1 MVASRLQLPHE
12 TDGFLPRQARDKY
25 KQSLRRRTVASFRTR
40 TRAGIELAAKEERGN
55 LCHAAAVALGTTERL
70 GLAAVSSN
78 GMEVALLRVSDIC

>member
-25 KQSLRRRTVASFRTR
+25 KQSLRRIVASFRTR